1 MGGEARSMEETEP
14 EGEGVVRGPGC
25 EAADSTTGTMAEGS
39 GRGSLETNTLRL
51 DGGVALRRGAGGDCR
66 SSRERPVRRWSMCPL
81 EKLRP
86 RVAGPG
92 VGVRGAPEEES
103 APSLR
108 VGEPRGRGGFA
119 RMPSWWERPGRE
131 PEGRG
136 AGASGVT
143 LSGRSGLRIAGGTST
158 RS

>member
-1 MGGEARSMEETEP
+1 MWRAGVVGTAGAAWARGGEGEKPREGPGGEASRDSSHEGDGERDPKLGGEARSMEEAEP

-51 DGGVALRRGAGGDCR
+51 DGGVALRRGARGDCR
-66 SSRERPVRRWSMCPL
+66 SSRERPVRTGSMCPM

-92 VGVRGAPEEES
+92 FGVRGAPEEHQ
-103 APSLR
+103 
-108 VGEPRGRGGFA
+108 
-119 RMPSWWERPGRE
+119 
-131 PEGRG
+131 
-136 AGASGVT
+136 
-143 LSGRSGLRIAGGTST
+143 
-158 RS
+158 